1 MELTI
6 TGSANKLSVSD
17 EVFGREFSEDLVHQV
32 VVAYRNAGRAGT
44 KAQKTRAEVNGTTK
58 KSKKQKGGGAR
69 HGALTAPIFVGG
81 GVTFAAKPRSF
92 AQKVNR
98 KMYRAAI
105 SSILSELNRQNR
117 LKVVEAFDVDATK
130 TSALIEKLKGFD
142 LGKPGVE
149 ARRPRR
155 RQAPADRDRG
165 RQREPVP
172 VRPQSSLR
180 GSARRAGPGSGS
192 AGRCRLRADHGRRH
206 QEDRGVAGMI
216 SNEKIFAVLRAPRV
230 SEKTVRLQELSN
242 QYVFEVSNDAT
253 KADVKAAVEQLF
265 DVKVETVNVV
275 NVKGKN
281 KSFRNRA
288 GRRGDWRKAYV
299 RLADGQAI
307 DVSAKA

>member
-1 MELTI
+1 MELAI

-17 EVFGREFSEDLVHQV
+17 DVFGREFSEDLVHQV

-130 TSALIEKLKGFD
+130 TSALVEKLKGLE
-142 LGKPGVE
+142 LG
-149 ARRPRR
+149 RRPLIVTEDASER
-155 RQAPADRDRG
+155 
-165 RQREPVP
+165 
-172 VRPQSSLR
+172 LYL
-180 GSARRAGPGSGS
+180 SARNLPYVEVRDVQGLDPAALVG
-192 AGRCRLRADHGRRH
+192 ADSVLITA
-206 QEDRGVAGMI
+206 DAVK
-216 SNEKIFAVLRAPRV
+216 KI
-230 SEKTVRLQELSN
+230 EE
-242 QYVFEVSNDAT
+242 
-253 KADVKAAVEQLF
+253 
-265 DVKVETVNVV
+265 
-275 NVKGKN
+275 
-281 KSFRNRA
+281 
-288 GRRGDWRKAYV
+288 W
-299 RLADGQAI
+299 LA
-307 DVSAKA
+307 

>member
-1 MELTI
+1 MELAI

-17 EVFGREFSEDLVHQV
+17 DVFGREFSEDLVHQV

-130 TSALIEKLKGFD
+130 TSALIEKLKGLD
-142 LGKPGVE
+142 LG
-149 ARRPRR
+149 RRPLIVTEE
-155 RQAPADRDRG
+155 AS
-165 RQREPVP
+165 EH
-172 VRPQSSLR
+172 LYL
-180 GSARRAGPGSGS
+180 SARNLPYVEVRDVQGLDPAALVG
-192 AGRCRLRADHGRRH
+192 ADSVLITA
-206 QEDRGVAGMI
+206 DAVK
-216 SNEKIFAVLRAPRV
+216 KI
-230 SEKTVRLQELSN
+230 EE
-242 QYVFEVSNDAT
+242 
-253 KADVKAAVEQLF
+253 
-265 DVKVETVNVV
+265 
-275 NVKGKN
+275 
-281 KSFRNRA
+281 
-288 GRRGDWRKAYV
+288 W
-299 RLADGQAI
+299 LA
-307 DVSAKA
+307 